1 MVDILIKLD
10 DDDDKSIEFLK
21 KITKQSYKGKV
32 DFIIT
37 PRGSGYLTC
46 IKVIVIYFLKSDQNS
61 NLYCVLADD
70 INLIDS
76 WDEVIFDTYNN
87 GVLKFGPAK
96 LFTMHQTA
104 ALLLD

>member
-37 PRGSGYLTC
+37 QEAVATWTC
-46 IKVIVIYFLKSDQNS
+46 IKVIVIYF
-61 NLYCVLADD
+61 
-70 INLIDS
+70 
-76 WDEVIFDTYNN
+76 
-87 GVLKFGPAK
+87 
-96 LFTMHQTA
+96 
-104 ALLLD
+104 